1 MPALALKISEKKT
14 AQLINPIKYMQM
26 QFITGVSEYAIAT
39 LFTAPVLQKLR
50 ASGASA
56 RQKLHSLAL
65 AQLLSSSC
73 WEQLSKRCATLR
85 QVSQA

>member
-56 RQKLHSLAL
+56 RQNCTRSH
-65 AQLLSSSC
+65 
-73 WEQLSKRCATLR
+73 
-85 QVSQA
+85 